1 MAAAKDTATRPVA
14 VQHFDT
20 PNELLRRPE
29 MSVTGRLDL
38 RLGAMCDSRA
48 TVGIIVPV
56 GTMGRA
62 ASRTLAF
69 SRYL

>member
-1 MAAAKDTATRPVA
+1 
-14 VQHFDT
+14 
-20 PNELLRRPE
+20 